1 MKKEP
6 KLADFICHPT
16 KLSEN
21 RIMWHNESIKN
32 DIINNETAQIFYKQ
46 FGNELYEGVQKYYDN
61 QDSLQEFIEILSE
74 KASVN
79 PAIDIHYEDQQKP
92 IKVITE
98 QQLIQWRK
106 DKFWRKNIEN
116 IINLLFAQA
125 HDIYHIQ
132 KNKYDEDLK
141 YYNTLSEEEKKDY
154 DKEEDY
160 GLR

>member
-1 MKKEP
+1 MDSLQLDKNTVNI
-6 KLADFICHPT
+6 KLVDVQIDEID
-16 KLSEN
+16 KSN
-21 RIMWHNESIKN
+21 DSI
-32 DIINNETAQIFYKQ
+32 
-46 FGNELYEGVQKYYDN
+46 VQKYYDN

-79 PAIDIHYEDQQKP
+79 PAIDIYYEDHQKP
-92 IKVITE
+92 IEVITE

-106 DKFWRKNIEN
+106 DQFWRKNIEN